1 MTQHDPHLDLDWLL
15 QGFDPISLSELNTKA
30 EMMERIDNKY
40 VVSRE
45 ALARVIPALTQ
56 RFDILDIDQRRAF
69 TYDTRYF
76 DDAERSAYY
85 EHHQGLRKGFKVR
98 TRTYVDAGLCYLEVK
113 VKAARGMT
121 MKNRIGHNPAAS
133 DKLDAVAWDY
143 IHDTYS
149 THYRKA
155 FRYALQWTLD
165 IRYKRITLVA
175 KDGGERMTIDT
186 DLLFTSAD
194 RSLRA
199 GRDKF
204 IIETKSALGRGFADI
219 LLREVHERPMKK
231 CSKYCIG
238 VASLGMVSR
247 ANLFLPTMRKLGLMD
262 QASGALMS
270 RPALIAQPAPPN
282 ALAC

>member
-1 MTQHDPHLDLDWLL
+1 MTHHDPRFDLDWLL
-15 QGFDPISLSELNTKA
+15 HSFAPISLSDLNTKA
-30 EMMERIDNKY
+30 EMMQRIDNKY

-45 ALARVIPALTQ
+45 GLARIVPALAQ
-56 RFDILDIDQRRAF
+56 QFDILDIDDRRAF

-76 DDAERSAYY
+76 DDAQCSAYY

-98 TRTYVDAGLCYLEVK
+98 TRSYVDAGLCYLEVK

-121 MKNRIGHNPAAS
+121 MKNRIGHDPAAS
-133 DKLDAVAWDY
+133 GMLDAVAWDY

-186 DLLFTSAD
+186 DLVFTSAD

-199 GRDKF
+199 GRDMF
-204 IIETKSALGRGFADI
+204 IIETKSALGRGVADL
-219 LLREVHERPMKK
+219 LLRQVHERPMKK
-231 CSKYCIG
+231 CSKYCLG
-238 VASLGMVSR
+238 VASLGMVTR
-247 ANLFLPTMRKLGLMD
+247 ANLFLPTLRKLGLVGTHGVPLMPLPG
-262 QASGALMS
+262 QNGQIAHPTALV
-270 RPALIAQPAPPN
+270 
-282 ALAC
+282 